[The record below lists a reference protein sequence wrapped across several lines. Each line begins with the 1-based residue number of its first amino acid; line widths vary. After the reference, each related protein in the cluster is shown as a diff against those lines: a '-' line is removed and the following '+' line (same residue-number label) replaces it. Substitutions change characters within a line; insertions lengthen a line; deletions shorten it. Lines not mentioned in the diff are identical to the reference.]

1 MDSRGFLLP
10 REIIS
15 RLTAYLFDKWMF
27 LCTFAENFY
36 HHHEYPFSSS
46 LLFNQF
52 EIRRIQQINKLVTLI
67 FLVPMNTIQIKE
79 KKFALS
85 IPEAEIQAAVRHVAD
100 KINQDIADKNPLF
113 ICVLNGAFMF
123 AADLMKNVNIPCE
136 ITFIKLS
143 SYEGLYTTG
152 AVKEIIGLNESVVGR
167 NVVVVEDIVDT
178 GITMERILSSL
189 QAKGANEIRVATFLQ
204 KPDALQRD
212 IKIDYV
218 AMRIPNDFIVGY
230 GLDYDGYGR
239 NLKDIYTVVPE

>member
-1 MDSRGFLLP
+1 M
-10 REIIS
+10 
-15 RLTAYLFDKWMF
+15 Y
-27 LCTFAENFY
+27 
-36 HHHEYPFSSS
+36 
-46 LLFNQF
+46 
-52 EIRRIQQINKLVTLI
+52 
-67 FLVPMNTIQIKE
+67 MNTIQIKD
-79 KKFALS
+79 KKFSLS
-85 IPEAEIQAAVRHVAD
+85 IPEAEIQAAVRKVAEA
-100 KINQDIADKNPLF
+100 INHDIAEKNPLF

-123 AADLMKNVNIPCE
+123 AGDLMKNVSIPCE

-143 SYEGLYTTG
+143 SYEGLYSSG
-152 AVKEIIGLNESVVGR
+152 SVKEIIGLNESVVGR

-189 QAKGANEIRVATFLQ
+189 RAKGANEIRVATFLQ

-239 NLKDIYTVVPE
+239 NLKDIYTVVSE

>member
-1 MDSRGFLLP
+1 MS
-10 REIIS
+10 I
-15 RLTAYLFDKWMF
+15 
-27 LCTFAENFY
+27 
-36 HHHEYPFSSS
+36 
-46 LLFNQF
+46 
-52 EIRRIQQINKLVTLI
+52 
-67 FLVPMNTIQIKE
+67 IQIKD
-79 KKFALS
+79 KKFSLT
-85 IPEAEIQAAVRHVAD
+85 IPETEILAAVRKVAD
-100 KINQDIADKNPLF
+100 AINHDIADKNPLF

-123 AADLMKNVNIPCE
+123 ASDLMKNVNIPCE

-189 QAKGANEIRVATFLQ
+189 RAKGANEIRVATFLQ

-212 IKIDYV
+212 IQIDYI
-218 AMRIPNDFIVGY
+218 AMKIPNDFIVGY

-239 NLKDIYTVVPE
+239 NLKDIYTLVTE